1 VNLKQRTSSES
12 DPCDDAVSIKGSRMF
27 SAMLENLAVGASPES
42 IMEDYHID
50 ADDVQAALQYAS
62 ELAGGQVTTL
72 RMEAE

>member
-1 VNLKQRTSSES
+1 
-12 DPCDDAVSIKGSRMF
+12 MF

-62 ELAGGQVTTL
+62 ELTGGRVTTL
-72 RMEAE
+72 PMEAE